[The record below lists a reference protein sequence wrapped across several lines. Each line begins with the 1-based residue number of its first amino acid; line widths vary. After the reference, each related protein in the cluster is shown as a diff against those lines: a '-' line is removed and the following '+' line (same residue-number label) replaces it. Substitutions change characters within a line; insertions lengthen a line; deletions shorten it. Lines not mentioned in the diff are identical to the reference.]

1 MNGQTGRIDSN
12 IPKSR
17 LKQTLL
23 VLLPFIFVLLFIML
37 IVISGSMRRDY
48 EDTLQRLEQQEN
60 KAYSYSADVIKE
72 QENSHTISITTEDTS
87 NEVDD
92 VSMANFK
99 IK

>member
-1 MNGQTGRIDSN
+1 MSTIIIS
-12 IPKSR
+12 
-17 LKQTLL
+17 TLL
-23 VLLPFIFVLLFIML
+23 VLFVLLFIML
-37 IVISGSMRRDY
+37 IVISGRIRRDY
-48 EDTLQRLEQQEN
+48 EDTLQSLEQQGN
-60 KAYSYSADVIKE
+60 KVYSYSADVIKE